1 MFEDI
6 AALLPELREFYE
18 DLHRHPELSF
28 AEVRT
33 SGIMAQRLSDL
44 GYDVT
49 TGVGRT
55 GVVATL
61 DNGAGH
67 TVLLRADIDALPVKE
82 DTGLPYASTATG
94 IDADGAEVPVAHAC
108 GHDMHATWM
117 IGVATQLA
125 THRDL
130 WRGKVILT
138 IQPAEEIGG
147 GATAMIDDGLF
158 ERFGTPDVALGQHVT
173 PAPAG
178 WVLFRPGAVMTAS
191 DALKIVMHGR
201 GAHGSAPEQSVDP
214 VVMAAST
221 IMKLQTVVSRNIA
234 ATDSAVVTVGT
245 VRAGTKENIISDH
258 AELTLSVRTFEPSV
272 RDKVLAAISRIAHG
286 EAHSCG
292 AEQPPDITTLYSF
305 PAVTNDAAT
314 TATVGEAFVE
324 HFGADRAMEGPV
336 ATASEDFGLFGSR
349 GGFPSMFWFV
359 GGADPVIFQ
368 QALAANRINEDI
380 PFNHSPRYAP
390 IQDPTITT
398 GIEAML
404 VAAMCWLAPDP
415 VA

>member
-1 MFEDI
+1 MFDDI
-6 AALLPELREFYE
+6 ASLLPELREFYE

-33 SGIMAQRLSDL
+33 SAIMAQRLSDL
-44 GYDVT
+44 GYEVT
-49 TGVGRT
+49 AGVGRT

-61 DNGAGH
+61 DNGEGH

-82 DTGLPYASTATG
+82 DTGLSYASTATG

-125 THRDL
+125 KHRDL
-130 WRGKVILT
+130 WRGKVILA
-138 IQPAEEIGG
+138 IQPAEEIGR
-147 GATAMIDDGLF
+147 GAIAMIEDGLF
-158 ERFGTPDVALGQHVT
+158 ERFGTPVVALGQHVT

-191 DALKIVMHGR
+191 DALKIVLHGR
-201 GAHGSAPEQSVDP
+201 GAHGSAPERSVDP

-234 ATDSAVVTVGT
+234 ATDAAVVTVGT

-272 RDKVLAAISRIAHG
+272 RDKVLDAISRIAHG

-305 PAVTNDAAT
+305 PAVTNDAT
-314 TATVGEAFVE
+314 TTITVGEAFVE

-336 ATASEDFGLFGSR
+336 ATASEDFGLYGSR

-359 GGADPVIFQ
+359 GGADPGAWE
-368 QALAANRINEDI
+368 QAFLADRINEDI

-390 IQDPTITT
+390 IQDPTMTT

-404 VAAMCWLAPDP
+404 VAAMCWLGHDP